1 MKTRILLSSIAWIL
15 AACVLISCQNPS
27 TSGKTDDSDLAA
39 MVNPRLGNL
48 VSISPKPPK
57 ALQALGKN
65 LATRAASQPAAGKST
80 RSILQTSLAREI
92 VGHKGLPRDQLTHI
106 LTDLVQPQSTACN
119 GASCGRIFNLK
130 MSDIEGFL
138 DQTYEQTARSR
149 SLTSP
154 QNADE
159 RGYLLGSLGRLD
171 DPQVTA
177 DLEKYVPHLSGDK
190 NPTTGTCLVPANV
203 AYPTPAPEG
212 RAGPSGPA
220 HPRSID
226 YRNHRPKPFQG
237 ATGSCHIFSMISMIQ
252 HSYRPDLEKIGV
264 IDPNRTFLD
273 YWASSLGGD
282 LGNAFAREL
291 SFLRGLAAFRKDF
304 VERETK
310 AGLLPVMAHDKW
322 RYRVQ
327 RPIMMY
333 AQGGHAITDFLR
345 FRLWGVVL
353 EDKSSPTISIAH
365 LERLAADLG
374 KARMQ
379 VVDALMEAD
388 LLDHEIYAIMK
399 KPLEQVF
406 DLAKDNLRRR
416 TPLKTELG
424 HYTMEKVMFDHG
436 AADESARKF
445 FNALEKYGALG
456 ISRNSHAT
464 TVVAY
469 DRESRVFHVADSAD
483 RFARDYTTIRESDLF
498 SNLTAYYVMKQTTS
512 PDN

>member
-1 MKTRILLSSIAWIL
+1 MKTRILLSAIPWFFTAWAL
-15 AACVLISCQNPS
+15 VSCHSPS
-27 TSGKTDDSDLAA
+27 TSGQTDDSDLAGV
-39 MVNPRLGNL
+39 VNARFGAL

-57 ALQALGKN
+57 ALQSLGKN
-65 LATRAASQPAAGKST
+65 LASRAASQPIAGKSP
-80 RSILQTSLAREI
+80 RSILQSSLVREI
-92 VGHKGLPRDQLTHI
+92 VAHKGLPRDQLAEVLHE
-106 LTDLVQPQSTACN
+106 LVKPQSTACS
-119 GASCGRIFNLK
+119 GATCGRIFNIK
-130 MSDIEGFL
+130 ESEIESFL
-138 DQTYEQTARSR
+138 DQIYEQTARSR

-154 QNADE
+154 QNAEE

-171 DPQVTA
+171 DPQVKA
-177 DLEKYVPHLSGDK
+177 AQEKSLPQLSGDK
-190 NPTTGTCLVPANV
+190 NPTTGTCSVPANV
-203 AYPTPAPEG
+203 AYPTSASESSS
-212 RAGPSGPA
+212 GPSGPG

-226 YRNHRPKPFQG
+226 YRNNRPKPFQG
-237 ATGSCHIFSMISMIQ
+237 ATGSCHIFSMISMIH
-252 HSYRPDLEKIGV
+252 HSHRTDLEKISM

-273 YWASSLGGD
+273 YWAASLGGD
-282 LGNAFAREL
+282 LASAFEREL
-291 SFLRGLAAFRKDF
+291 SYLRGLAEFRKEF

-322 RYRVQ
+322 RYRAQ
-327 RPIMMY
+327 RPLLMY

-353 EDKSSPTISIAH
+353 EDKSIPGISLSQ

-388 LLDHEIYAIMK
+388 LIDHEIYAIMK

-406 DLAKDNLRRR
+406 DLAKDNLRLR
-416 TPLKTELG
+416 TPLKSELG
-424 HYTMEKVMFDHG
+424 HYTMEKVIFDRG

-445 FNALEKYGALG
+445 FAALEKYGPLG

-469 DRESRVFHVADSAD
+469 DRETRAFHVADSAD

-498 SNLTAYYVMKQTTS
+498 SSLNAYYVMKQTTS

>member
-1 MKTRILLSSIAWIL
+1 
-15 AACVLISCQNPS
+15 
-27 TSGKTDDSDLAA
+27 
-39 MVNPRLGNL
+39 MVTPRLGTL

-65 LATRAASQPAAGKST
+65 LATRAASRAAAGKSPQST
-80 RSILQTSLAREI
+80 LQTSLVREI
-92 VGHKGLPRDQLTHI
+92 VGQQGLPRDQLTQI
-106 LTDLVQPQSTACN
+106 LTDLVRPQSTACN

-138 DQTYEQTARSR
+138 DQTYEQTARSHT
-149 SLTSP
+149 LTSVE
-154 QNADE
+154 NADD

-171 DPQVTA
+171 DPQVQT
-177 DLEKYVPHLSGDK
+177 DLEKYLPHLSGDK
-190 NPTTGTCLVPANV
+190 NPTNGTCLVPASV
-203 AYPTPAPEG
+203 AYPTPPSEG
-212 RAGPSGPA
+212 RAGPSQPG

-226 YRNHRPKPFQG
+226 YRNNRPKPFQG
-237 ATGSCHIFSMISMIQ
+237 TTGSCHIFSMISMIH
-252 HSYRPDLEKIGV
+252 HSHRPDLEKIGI

-273 YWASSLGGD
+273 YWASSLGGN
-282 LGNAFAREL
+282 LGSAFEREL
-291 SFLRGLAAFRKDF
+291 SYLRGLAAFRKDF
-304 VERETK
+304 VEKETK

-322 RYRVQ
+322 RYRAQ
-327 RPIMMY
+327 RPLLMY

-345 FRLWGVVL
+345 FRLWGVVV
-353 EDKSSPTISIAH
+353 EDKSTPTLSIAQ

-374 KARMQ
+374 NARMQ

-388 LLDHEIYAIMK
+388 LLDHEIYAILK

-406 DLAKDNLRRR
+406 NLARENLRWR
-416 TPLKTELG
+416 TPLKDELG
-424 HYTMEKVMFDHG
+424 HYTMEKVIFDRG

-445 FNALEKYGALG
+445 FAALEKYGPLG

-483 RFARDYTTIRESDLF
+483 RFARDYSTIHESDLF